1 MARFSP
7 FAIKVDGRRY
17 TGDWSLMQGGGRI
30 CVRSDAGYGSEIVE
44 IGEGDPTL
52 AAQRALK
59 GIVVLHKEAQ
69 AAALKRQER
78 ELEKLRHRRNKPS
91 DNDSSDSA

>member
-1 MARFSP
+1 MARFFP
-7 FAIKVDGRRY
+7 FAIKVDGRLY
-17 TGDWSLMQGGGRI
+17 TGDWSLTQGGRI

-44 IGEGDPTL
+44 IGQGDPNL

-78 ELEKLRHRRNKPS
+78 ELEKLRRRRKKAS

>member
-1 MARFSP
+1 VSQFHP
-7 FAIKVDGRRY
+7 FTIEVDGRRY
-17 TGDWSLMQGGGRI
+17 SGDWCLMQGGRI

-44 IGEGDPTL
+44 IVQGDPDL

-59 GIVVLHKEAQ
+59 GIVVVHKEGQ

-78 ELEKLRHRRNKPS
+78 ELAKLRRRRKKAS
-91 DNDSSDSA
+91 DNESSDSA